1 MTFGISGLNG
11 LSIYNFNINCQI
23 LSKDAV
29 IIHSSASSAWPPSF
43 SNLDLDLISVHF
55 LM

>member
-1 MTFGISGLNG
+1 MALGISGLNG

-23 LSKDAV
+23 LSKVAV
-29 IIHSSASSAWPPSF
+29 IIHSSVRGAWPPSF
-43 SNLDLDLISVHF
+43 SNLDPDLISVHF